1 MEYFE
6 QYLAQLNQSF
16 QDLNYAAFFLNLV
29 VTAVLSYALGLF
41 YVRFGNSS
49 NNRQRFARNFVP
61 LAMTTM
67 LIIFIVKSSVALSL
81 GLVGA
86 LSIVR
91 FRAAIKEPEELVFL
105 FLTIGLGLAAGA
117 GEIVVAVLAFVFI
130 ILLLYVQSLLRKKGI
145 FAGADSM
152 LLNLSTS
159 NKDLTAISAILSETF
174 SFVELK
180 RIDDAEGRLDASFV
194 ISAKDVA
201 QIEQVRKK
209 LAETDPAILIS
220 FVEQRNLAV

>member
-6 QYLAQLNQSF
+6 QYLQQLTQSL
-16 QDLNYAAFFLNLV
+16 QELNYAAFLLNLM
-29 VTAVLSYALGLF
+29 VTAILSYCLGLF

-105 FLTIGLGLAAGA
+105 FLTIGMGLAAGA
-117 GEIVVAVLAFVFI
+117 GEIVVAVFAFALI
-130 ILLLYVQSLLRKKGI
+130 ILILYVQSLLRKKSL
-145 FAGADSM
+145 FAGAESM

-159 NKDLTAISAILSETF
+159 TQDLSAISEILSTTF

-194 ISAKDVA
+194 INAKDIA
-201 QIEQVRKK
+201 QIEAARKA
-209 LAETDPAILIS
+209 LSVLDPAILLS

>member
-29 VTAVLSYALGLF
+29 VTAVLSYVLGLF

-152 LLNLSTS
+152 LLNLSTT
-159 NKDLTAISAILSETF
+159 NKDLNAISAILSETF

>member
-6 QYLAQLNQSF
+6 QYISQLMQSF
-16 QDLNYAAFFLNLV
+16 EEINYPKFLINLI
-29 VTAVLSYALGLF
+29 VTSILAGLLGLF
-41 YVRFGNSS
+41 YVKFGNSP
-49 NNRQRFARNFVP
+49 NNRKRFSRIFVP

-91 FRAAIKEPEELVFL
+91 FRAAIKEPEELTYL

-117 GEIVVAVLAFVFI
+117 DEIIIALAAFGFI
-130 ILLLYVQSLLRKKGI
+130 TLILFIQAMLRGKQLFATSDHLLLNI
-145 FAGADSM
+145 
-152 LLNLSTS
+152 STS
-159 NKDLTAISAILSETF
+159 NKDLAAIAAILSETF
-174 SFVELK
+174 PFVELK
-180 RIDDAEGRLDASFV
+180 RMDESGDRLDLSFA
-194 ISAKDVA
+194 ISAKDLT
-201 QIEQVRKK
+201 QIDAARAK
-209 LAETDPAILIS
+209 LTGTDPAMLIS